1 MKEDLIKDDLK
12 ENLQRLIFK
21 YQRIYVKRPF
31 FIRVYVREGYFYD
44 YLLTKDEVISVERS
58 LEGSLKDHPLVQ
70 VDYKALKK
78 ILEKPSRAL
87 RYFLQGKIRGDIGDF
102 IKF

>member
-58 LEGSLKDHPLVQ
+58 FRRIAKGS
-70 VDYKALKK
+70 
-78 ILEKPSRAL
+78 PSGPGRL
-87 RYFLQGKIRGDIGDF
+87 
-102 IKF
+102 